1 MDKTLWT
8 RKNYYGNRKLS
19 SEQREFLTTCMVE
32 NLNHARHVENER
44 ITFNSIYMAVVAGS
58 LAFIFSMQHS
68 WLPAILSL
76 ALIVLG
82 LVAMLLTRRWNN
94 TFKRHLTFAKMNY
107 LMLHEDLFPEA
118 ADEDYDNKDLED
130 LDEREM
136 IPGLNELPAY
146 CFSPRDPET
155 KSEIGHWIMK
165 NLRTQLLFDLF
176 YGLIEVVLLGSF
188 LYFVH
193 DMLG

>member
-1 MDKTLWT
+1 
-8 RKNYYGNRKLS
+8 
-19 SEQREFLTTCMVE
+19 
-32 NLNHARHVENER
+32 
-44 ITFNSIYMAVVAGS
+44 
-58 LAFIFSMQHS
+58 
-68 WLPAILSL
+68 
-76 ALIVLG
+76 
-82 LVAMLLTRRWNN
+82 
-94 TFKRHLTFAKMNY
+94 
-107 LMLHEDLFPEA
+107 MLHEDLFPEA

-188 LYFVH
+188 LYFVQ